1 MCAIRTAPIQDIA
14 NQKKPH
20 HMKTWTLHANN
31 FILPNQ
37 DFTHDLVT
45 QSVKLRLVE
54 IMTHLMPVKLPMDS
68 NVPVKLPLNAAPGSN
83 FSMSQSSLSPRFHH
97 CCRDLR
103 TGPWETHRCSKREND
118 LCHRTSTCRLS
129 VQCTNCACWCG
140 REPHFPSWQAHLCA
154 PPRVL
159 VQHNVVWFHHCC
171 RDLRPGPCGETGNS
185 ACWCGREPHCP
196 SWQAHLCTPT
206 TSAVHHDKH
215 ICVLHHE
222 CWYNTMLYGSTTAVK
237 IWR

>member
-1 MCAIRTAPIQDIA
+1 
-14 NQKKPH
+14 
-20 HMKTWTLHANN
+20 MKTWTLHANN

-103 TGPWETHRCSKREND
+103 TGPWDTSMQQREND

-154 PPRVL
+154 PPECSYNTMLYGSNTAVEI
-159 VQHNVVWFHHCC
+159 W
-171 RDLRPGPCGETGNS
+171 G
-185 ACWCGREPHCP
+185 
-196 SWQAHLCTPT
+196 QAHVARLVTAPADVVE
-206 TSAVHHDKH
+206 SLIVHHDKH
-215 ICVLHHE
+215 ICVLQPRAQSIMTSTSA
-222 CWYNTMLYGSTTAVK
+222 CSTTSAGTTQCYMVPPLL
-237 IWR
+237 